1 MDWLKTRFKQL
12 KLWLI
17 AGGPT
22 VAALGY
28 FSVLLAALALQSWP
42 GFQYAEWKLY
52 DQSLKILRNITHQ
65 PVVNDVVIIAAD
77 EASFRAFDEPFAL
90 WHKRLGALIDAMNV
104 AQPAVVG
111 LDIVLPAKS
120 FESVVPG
127 IDREL
132 MVPLLR
138 ARGKLNLVVAQTL
151 DDDLQPR
158 PIFPGF
164 VALIGQ
170 QQLASALVCFDED
183 SVVRR
188 VMSAQCG
195 DASAGAGTTS
205 GAQHRGLA
213 QRMAAI
219 LKAPERGAGLID
231 FRTGDPFSTISMA
244 QVLMWQ
250 AEGNTQKLR
259 ETFGGKAVLVGVVLP
274 LEDRLRV
281 PVSLYA
287 AEPGN
292 TRIPGVMLHAQI
304 LRSIMNNG
312 FIQVVPRW
320 FISALT
326 ALACLCWFGYGFKKN
341 LVYWTLFLMLPAV
354 GLYAL
359 WLGYA
364 LSPAALL
371 VSAKLAYVARQGL
384 EAMRLSHQR
393 NRLTQAFAGHV
404 NPRLL
409 QRVLASD
416 HEGANGELAPQRQQA
431 TVMWV
436 QIPEH
441 NPVLGDDAPH
451 LALRAL
457 SRYFDAVQLAVQR
470 AGGMV
475 DRFQGTGVLAYF
487 GAPLPLRNPARS
499 ALEAALAITRSHATW
514 GRDVAPVGGALP
526 RLSIGIATGA
536 VVTGQAPMK
545 KSSPFVV
552 VGEPVEEAVR
562 LAALGA
568 GNSEPARVLVSAQTA
583 AAVGE
588 AGLQKFEQGGAP
600 DGAPAYSLTAR

>member
-1 MDWLKTRFKQL
+1 MNWMKARVKLL

-17 AGGPT
+17 AGGPK

-28 FSVLLAALALQSWP
+28 FGVLLAALALQSWP

-52 DQSLKILRNITHQ
+52 DQSLKVLRKLTHQ
-65 PVVNDVVIIAAD
+65 PVANDVVVIAAD

-90 WHKRLGALIDAMNV
+90 WHKRLGALVDAMAA

-111 LDIVLPAKS
+111 LDIVLPSRS
-120 FESVVPG
+120 FDAVVPG

-132 MVPLLR
+132 MLPLLR

-164 VALIGQ
+164 VALIGP
-170 QQLASALVCFDED
+170 QQLASGLVCLDED

-195 DASAGAGTTS
+195 NATAAGAAHQGI
-205 GAQHRGLA
+205 A

-292 TRIPGVMLHAQI
+292 TRVPGVMLHAQI
-304 LRSIMNNG
+304 LRSILNNG
-312 FIQVVPRW
+312 YIQTVPRW

-326 ALACLCWFGYGFKKN
+326 ALACLCWFGYGFRKN
-341 LVYWTLFLMLPAV
+341 LVYWTLFLMLPAI

-404 NPRLL
+404 NPKLL
-409 QRVLASD
+409 QRVLATD
-416 HEGANGELAPQRQQA
+416 HEGGVGELAPQRQQA

-441 NPVLGDDAPH
+441 NPVLTADAPH
-451 LALRAL
+451 RALEAL
-457 SRYFDAVQLAVQR
+457 SRYFDAVQQAVQR

-499 ALEAALAITRSHATW
+499 ALEAALAITRSHGSW
-514 GRDVAPVGGALP
+514 GQDVATAGGALP
-526 RLSIGIATGA
+526 RLSIGIATGQ
-536 VVTGQAPMK
+536 VITGQAPMK

-552 VGEPVEEAVR
+552 VGEPVDEAVR
-562 LAALGA
+562 LASLAA
-568 GNSEPARVLVSAQTA
+568 MVNEPARVLVSDQTA

-588 AGLQKFEQGGAP
+588 AGLQKMDQAATHGPATGGAVHY
-600 DGAPAYSLTAR
+600 ALSVR